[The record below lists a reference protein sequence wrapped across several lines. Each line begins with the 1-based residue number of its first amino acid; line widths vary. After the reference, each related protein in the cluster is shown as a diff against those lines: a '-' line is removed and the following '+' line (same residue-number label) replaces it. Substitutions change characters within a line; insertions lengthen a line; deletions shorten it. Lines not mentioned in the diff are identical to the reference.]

1 MNEVIKKVDFD
12 EFKSIINANGY
23 NMVYLSQKGC
33 SHCESFKEK
42 LTKVLENNKLLSYE
56 MDISSLNSNELNELE
71 AIFKTDG
78 FNLSGTPTLII
89 VGNGIVDT
97 RVGDIS
103 EDEIITFLRE
113 YKFIH

>member
-33 SHCESFKEK
+33 SHCKSFKEK

-113 YKFIH
+113 YKFID